1 MRLVLLGLPGAGKG
15 TQGERISSKYDI
27 PHISTGSLI
36 RSVIAS
42 GSELGKIADGYISK
56 GNLIP
61 DRYVIKMV
69 RDRLLSHD
77 CRNGWILDGFPR
89 TVSQAFHLD
98 SISKQDS
105 MTVDHAFD
113 IRISGEEA
121 VLRIMKRRMCQKCGQ
136 IYNLVHY
143 QTRVEG
149 ICDQCGGELYQ
160 RSDDNFDTAMH
171 RLNVHMMQ
179 THPVVHYYAQSGRL
193 ISVNGG
199 QPIDLVFSAVDRA
212 VLQLTQEKKA
222 GEVS

>member
-15 TQGERISSKYDI
+15 TQGERISEKYGI

-42 GSELGKIADGYISK
+42 GSKLGEIVDGYISH

-61 DRYVIKMV
+61 DRYAIQMV
-69 RDRLLSHD
+69 RERLLADD
-77 CRNGWILDGFPR
+77 CGNGWILDGFPR
-89 TVSQAFHLD
+89 TVKQAIHLD
-98 SISKQDS
+98 SVLEQES

-121 VLRIMKRRMCQKCGQ
+121 ILRIIKRRICRKCGQ
-136 IYNLVHY
+136 TYNLVHY
-143 QTRVEG
+143 QTKADG
-149 ICDQCGGELYQ
+149 ICDKCGGELYQ
-160 RSDDNFDTAMH
+160 RSDDNIDTAMH
-171 RLNVHMMQ
+171 RLNVYMLQ

-193 ISVNGG
+193 ISVNGE

-212 VLQLTQEKKA
+212 VLQLIQEKKA